1 MRMIRLRPLNQND
14 EVIWQSR
21 ERQGLAV
28 QAEIDNF
35 TIRSAWSLILSPG
48 GFQKLNLVLWG
59 VFAYVGAQLV
69 VGLLVSR
76 KISTEADY
84 LLGGRRFGYGLLVM
98 TIFATWFGAETCI
111 GASGEVYAHGLAG
124 ARMDPFGYTICLLL
138 MGLFIAAPL
147 WRKQYTTLAD
157 LFRDRFS
164 PGVERLSVILLVP
177 TSVMW
182 AGAQIRAF
190 GSVLSAASEMT
201 LDIAI
206 ALSAAVVIIYTAR
219 GGMIADACTDFIQG
233 IVLILGLLIISGYI
247 GYEYASGNFTH
258 LDSSRLNL
266 AYAQE
271 ESPLAQMESWCIPII
286 GSLLSQEL
294 ISRTLAARS
303 PEVARNSALLAGLLY
318 FCVGMIPVFLGLI
331 GPAILPGLEIPE
343 HFLPE
348 LAQHYLN
355 PFLFVLFAGA
365 LISAILSTVDSA
377 LLAAGGLTSHNLI
390 IPLMPGLSEKKKV
403 MISRGSVF
411 FFGLVSYFLAVS
423 ADGVHDLVEEASA
436 FGSTGIFIVV
446 FFGLFTRYGGVV
458 SGYATLIVG
467 ILVYVSGSYVVQ
479 VRYPY
484 LVSLGAALATYLVIG
499 AWEMSREKVILPALD
514 SQPARE
520 ET

>member
-1 MRMIRLRPLNQND
+1 M
-14 EVIWQSR
+14 
-21 ERQGLAV
+21 
-28 QAEIDNF
+28 
-35 TIRSAWSLILSPG
+35 
-48 GFQKLNLVLWG
+48 NLVLWG

-258 LDSSRLNL
+258 LDSSRFNL

-348 LAQHYLN
+348 LAQHVVHALAERAEDAAEVVAGD
-355 PFLFVLFAGA
+355 LALRDRTVLLERSAGA
-365 LISAILSTVDSA
+365 GDHEQLRAGLGAPRERAGVGAQRHLVIRVDRELDVDVA
-377 LLAAGGLTSHNLI
+377 LLHAYGLHL
-390 IPLMPGLSEKKKV
+390 PDPHGRDDHGRALREP
-403 MISRGSVF
+403 RP
-411 FFGLVSYFLAVS
+411 
-423 ADGVHDLVEEASA
+423 
-436 FGSTGIFIVV
+436 
-446 FFGLFTRYGGVV
+446 
-458 SGYATLIVG
+458 
-467 ILVYVSGSYVVQ
+467 VVQ
-479 VRYPY
+479 PRMVRGVAARREQQRRADRPSEV
-484 LVSLGAALATYLVIG
+484 LHAALNTRPAP
-499 AWEMSREKVILPALD
+499 RLPHG
-514 SQPARE
+514 RRR
-520 ET
+520 